1 MDFSDILRDYSIDV
15 LDHGQFVINA
25 LLAALLSWLLS
36 IYYNRFGR
44 VVGNRSRFS
53 GNFMLLALTTMLIIY
68 IVKSSIALSLGLV
81 GALSIVRFR
90 AAIKEPEE
98 LVYLFLVIG
107 IGLGMGANQ
116 PGITML
122 AFVLIMALLILTR
135 VSKAKSIIAAD
146 KQMVLHLSS
155 NTLGEDDINAILL
168 DKVPALNLKRLST
181 DKGVTHLVYDIE
193 FDSMEQISQVKTA
206 LLAKDAELSFSLID
220 QGQLGA

>member
-1 MDFSDILRDYSIDV
+1 MDFTDILRDYSIDV
-15 LDHGQFVINA
+15 LDHRQFVLNA

-36 IYYNRFGR
+36 RYYNRFGR

-116 PGITML
+116 PGITIL
-122 AFVLIMALLILTR
+122 AFLLIIALHILTNLG
-135 VSKAKSIIAAD
+135 KAKSVISTQ

-155 NTLGEDDINAILL
+155 QLLSEISINEVLL
-168 DKVPALNLKRLST
+168 PNVSALELKRLVT
-181 DKGVTHLVYDIE
+181 EKGTTHLVYDIE
-193 FDSMEQISQVKTA
+193 FDTMEQISDIKTI
-206 LLAKDAELSFSLID
+206 LLDKDPTLKFSLID
-220 QGQLGA
+220 QGNFTP

>member
-15 LDHGQFVINA
+15 LDHGQFVVNA

-36 IYYNRFGR
+36 LYYNSFGR

-53 GNFMLLALTTMLIIY
+53 GNFLLLSLTTMLIIY

-116 PGITML
+116 PGITIL
-122 AFVLIMALLILTR
+122 AFLLIMALLILTN
-135 VSKAKSIIAAD
+135 VSKAKSITAAD

-155 NTLGEDDINAILL
+155 QSLTEEDINVILL
-168 DKVPALNLKRLST
+168 DKVPALNLKRLSSDNGT
-181 DKGVTHLVYDIE
+181 THLVYDIE
-193 FDSMEQISQVKTA
+193 FDSMEQISQVKST
-206 LLAKDAELSFSLID
+206 LLEKDSSLSFSLID
-220 QGQLGA
+220 QGNMSA